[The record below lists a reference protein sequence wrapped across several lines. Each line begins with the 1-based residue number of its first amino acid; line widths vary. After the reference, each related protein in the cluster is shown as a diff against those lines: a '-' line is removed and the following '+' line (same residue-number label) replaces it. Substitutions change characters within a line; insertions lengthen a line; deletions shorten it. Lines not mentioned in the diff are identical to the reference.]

1 MPSQFTYH
9 DPAIKDL
16 LVLSSYLYLLN
27 VFEWIAQYVLSAG
40 LLGQILLGIIYGSP
54 LAEWLDVH
62 WQETFVVVGYVGLLL
77 IVFEGPQ
84 FSCAVRRH
92 LT

>member
-1 MPSQFTYH
+1 MPSQFSYH
-9 DPAIKDL
+9 DPAIADL

-54 LAEWLDVH
+54 LAEWLDVA
-62 WQETFVVVGYVGLLL
+62 WQETFVVVGYLGLLL
-77 IVFEGPQ
+77 IVFEGKS
-84 FSCAVRRH
+84 FDASAEVC
-92 LT
+92 